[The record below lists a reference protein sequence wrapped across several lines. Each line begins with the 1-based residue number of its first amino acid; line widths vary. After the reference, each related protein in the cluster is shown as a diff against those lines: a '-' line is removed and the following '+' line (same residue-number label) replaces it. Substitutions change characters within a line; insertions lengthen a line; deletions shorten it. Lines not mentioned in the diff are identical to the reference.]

1 MLNIKR
7 TGAFALLMAM
17 VFSIYACK
25 GEAMWLQAEDVCV
38 FSAMEGTITFQG
50 KPAVGA
56 KIVRIV
62 RWKDDK
68 GESDT
73 TVTND
78 IGHFSLPV
86 MNRVL
91 RRLFPVEFVAH
102 QSIFVHYQGQEYHIW
117 EMAKRDQREFGEL
130 GGKPV
135 NFKCE
140 ITDEIVPV
148 EVKRG
153 LLVTSC
159 TWDSISEVIFK

>member
-1 MLNIKR
+1 ML
-7 TGAFALLMAM
+7 
-17 VFSIYACK
+17 
-25 GEAMWLQAEDVCV
+25 LQAENVCV

-50 KPAVGA
+50 QPAVGA

-62 RWKDDK
+62 RWKDEK

-91 RRLFPVEFVAH
+91 RRLFPIEFSAH

-117 EMAKRDQREFGEL
+117 EMGKSDTSENGEL
-130 GGKPV
+130 GGVPI
-135 NFKCE
+135 NFRCE
-140 ITDEIVPV
+140 LNGELERIET
-148 EVKRG
+148 KGG
-153 LLVTSC
+153 LLGTSC
-159 TWDSISEVIFK
+159 VWDSIDTESNK